1 MEGKLRSHTFALRV
15 GVPEVQKTAVSAG
28 PWAPDEGQG
37 LRIGLVSL
45 FNELHFGGQH
55 LQRKC
60 VAVVLLYCLICSY
73 VIKGKPV

>member
-45 FNELHFGGQH
+45 FNELHLGGSTCNENV
-55 LQRKC
+55 LQLSC
-60 VAVVLLYCLICSY
+60 YIV
-73 VIKGKPV
+73 